1 MKKNNAAHTD
11 GVMFQRNSLA
21 KYSRLRVHF
30 YDGAFPRCGSV
41 VVGDKT
47 NIPRLRG
54 GPRQDPERPVNM
66 YVVHCTVRRT
76 DNDNFVCE
84 TPFSVLTTIIRPCKA
99 EEDKGGAGPQPS
111 QMCERRST
119 TPTKRNSTQIYHI
132 VVPATTVN
140 RYNCRTPTLCSVVQ
154 TVSIF

>member
-76 DNDNFVCE
+76 IHYFPTAMWNYCVLMPSDPRSLGIVLE
-84 TPFSVLTTIIRPCKA
+84 TP
-99 EEDKGGAGPQPS
+99 PS
-111 QMCERRST
+111 RLAAIENPENICQSQTRGTRHDTRGLLFGMRD
-119 TPTKRNSTQIYHI
+119 
-132 VVPATTVN
+132 
-140 RYNCRTPTLCSVVQ
+140 VQ
-154 TVSIF
+154 TMTISCVKHRSAC